1 MHYFWIIS
9 LFFSSGSGRTG
20 VFYALRIVV
29 ERVRAEGGV
38 DLPETVR
45 QLREQRLQLV
55 ETLEEYSFCYETT
68 LHYLSSYDHIA

>member
-1 MHYFWIIS
+1 M
-9 LFFSSGSGRTG
+9 
-20 VFYALRIVV
+20 
-29 ERVRAEGGV
+29 RAEGGV